1 MEAGRPAAQAVD
13 CQRLTTIFLIDAF
26 FACVFGSVCH
36 NDIMTSKQ
44 RMKSWEDLEVC
55 PKPSWETWK
64 RILRMPHIDHDPK
77 RASEQWEKINK
88 RKKTGLTSEAN

>member
-1 MEAGRPAAQAVD
+1 MRICKEK
-13 CQRLTTIFLIDAF
+13 
-26 FACVFGSVCH
+26 ACNPRVICH

-77 RASEQWEKINK
+77 RAKEQWDKILENNAKKNK
-88 RKKTGLTSEAN
+88 KVLDSIIFKV